1 MELVPVIIAAVVGLG
16 AGAGV
21 VFAYD
26 KKNEN
31 GGKNRADDLVRKAK
45 NEASDIILKARKEAA
60 DLAEKSK
67 NEEDNRRKDWKQTE
81 KRLSERELSLD
92 NKFDQI
98 EKRPSVSLA
107 KKRKSKSLNLKSI
120 AFAISNRKNSKKLL
134 AFQKLM
140 RKKNLSP

>member
-21 VFAYD
+21 IFAYD

-98 EKRPSVSLA
+98 ENAPSVFPV
-107 KKRKSKSLNLKSI
+107 KRRKLKNLNLKSI
-120 AFAISNRKNSKKLL
+120 ASATSSRKTRKNCWP
-134 AFQKLM
+134 F
-140 RKKNLSP
+140 KN